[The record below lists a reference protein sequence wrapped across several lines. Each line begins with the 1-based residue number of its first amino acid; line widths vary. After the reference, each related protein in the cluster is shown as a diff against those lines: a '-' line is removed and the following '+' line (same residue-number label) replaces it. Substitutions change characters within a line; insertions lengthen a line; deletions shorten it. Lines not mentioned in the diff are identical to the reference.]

1 MSLGIRIA
9 LLIGALA
16 LFIFVLRSIKKSK
29 MRIEDALF
37 WIFLSAFVLLLRVFP
52 AIISVPS
59 TWFGFQAPVNFVF
72 LLFIAILLVK
82 CFTMSRHTSQ
92 LETKIKELTQQIAI
106 DRLDH
111 YERTK
116 KSPRE

>member
-1 MSLGIRIA
+1 MSLGIRIV
-9 LLIGALA
+9 LLLGALA
-16 LFIFVLRSIKKSK
+16 MTVFVLRSIKKSK

-37 WIFLSAFVLLLRVFP
+37 WIFLSLFILLLSIFP
-52 AIISVPS
+52 AIAVIPAG
-59 TWFGFQAPVNFVF
+59 WFGFQAPVNFVF

-92 LETKIKELTQQIAI
+92 LETKIKELTQQIAV

-111 YERTK
+111 YERSK
-116 KSPRE
+116 RQ

>member
-9 LLIGALA
+9 LLVGALA
-16 LFIFVLRSIKKSK
+16 MFIFVLRSIKKSK

-37 WIFLSAFVLLLRVFP
+37 WIFLSVVILLMSIFP
-52 AIISVPS
+52 VIATAPAAL
-59 TWFGFQAPVNFVF
+59 FGFQAPVNFVF

-92 LETKIKELTQQIAI
+92 LETKIKELSQQIAI

-111 YERTK
+111 YERK
-116 KSPRE
+116 Q